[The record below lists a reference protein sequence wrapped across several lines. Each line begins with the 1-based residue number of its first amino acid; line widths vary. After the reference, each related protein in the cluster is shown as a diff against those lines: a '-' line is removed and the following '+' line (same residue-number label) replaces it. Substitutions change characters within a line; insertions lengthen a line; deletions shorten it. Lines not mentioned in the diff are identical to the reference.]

1 MWRAQVY
8 RENLLIS
15 NLFDANR
22 SQIDRKSIVNRSQK
36 KTQKNVIASAHFD
49 VVFS

>member
-22 SQIDRKSIVNRSQK
+22 SQIDRKPIAN